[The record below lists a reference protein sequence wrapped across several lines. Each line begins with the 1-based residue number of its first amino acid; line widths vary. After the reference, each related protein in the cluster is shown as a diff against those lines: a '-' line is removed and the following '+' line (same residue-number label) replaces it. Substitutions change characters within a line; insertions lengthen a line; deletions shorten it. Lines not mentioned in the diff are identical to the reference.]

1 MALAFGTSGLR
12 GLVTELDNATVAAW
26 VRAYLVACPPL
37 SGPLYVGR
45 DLRPSSPRIAEAALA
60 AAEAA
65 GMKTV
70 DCGVLPT
77 PALALAAKGA
87 AAVMV
92 TGSHIPA
99 DRNGLKFYRADGE
112 IRKQDEVA
120 IMAALMAD
128 DAPRPAPAAARRV
141 HDAISLYVH
150 RYLAAFGPGALAGLR
165 VGLWQHSS
173 AARDLL
179 AEVMTGLGAEVVQ
192 LDRSEDFVPV
202 DTEAVDPTARAHIQG
217 WCATHRFDALVSTD
231 ADADR
236 PVLADATGTLIAGD
250 ILGVL
255 TARWLNAEVVVTPI
269 SSNSMVRTVFP
280 NTRLTQIG
288 SPFVLVEIAAVL
300 AHNPAA
306 RVVGFEPNGGFLLGF
321 AAQCPAGLLA
331 PLLTRD
337 ALLPLIA
344 PLAAAREA
352 GKSIRDLVQELPNR
366 VTATDRLQGIAADV
380 ARTFLGRL
388 DRAREARADFLA
400 GLGNEA
406 EISRVDGLRMQL
418 VGGAIL
424 HLRPS
429 GNAPEF
435 RVYAEADSL
444 ADAQALL
451 GAALQRLET
460 ALR

>member
-1 MALAFGTSGLR
+1 MAMAFGTSGLR
-12 GLVTELDNATVAAW
+12 GLVTELDDATVAAW
-26 VRAYLVACPPL
+26 VRAYLVACPP
-37 SGPLYVGR
+37 SGPLLVGR
-45 DLRPSSPRIAEAALA
+45 DLRPSSPRIAEAVLA

-65 GMKTV
+65 AMETV

-99 DRNGLKFYRADGE
+99 DRNGLKFYRAAGE
-112 IRKQDEVA
+112 ITKQDEVA
-120 IMAALMAD
+120 ITAALRAT
-128 DAPRPAPAAARRV
+128 DAPRRAPAATRHV
-141 HDAISLYVH
+141 QDAISLYLH

-165 VGLWQHSS
+165 VGVWQHSS

-179 AEVMTGLGAEVVQ
+179 AEVMTRLGADVMR
-192 LDRSEDFVPV
+192 LDRSDDFVPV
-202 DTEAVDPTARAHIQG
+202 DTEAVDPAAKARIQG
-217 WCATHRFDALVSTD
+217 WCAAHRLDALVSTD

-236 PVLADATGTLIAGD
+236 PLLADATGTVIAGD

-255 TARWLNAEVVVTPI
+255 TARALNAEVVVVPI
-269 SSNSMVRTVFP
+269 SANSMVPAVFP

-288 SPFVLVEIAAVL
+288 SPFVLAEMAAVL
-300 AHNPAA
+300 AQNRAA

-321 AAQCPAGLLA
+321 SAQCAAGSLA

-344 PLAAAREA
+344 PLAAARSA
-352 GKSIRDLVQELPNR
+352 RKSIRDLVRALPNR
-366 VTATDRLQGIAADV
+366 VTATDRLQGIPTEV
-380 ARTFLGRL
+380 ARAFLERL
-388 DRAREARADFLA
+388 DRAAEARADFLA
-400 GLGNEA
+400 GLGREA
-406 EISRVDGLRMQL
+406 EINRVDGLRMRL
-418 VGGAIL
+418 ASGDIL
-424 HLRPS
+424 HLRAS

-435 RVYAEADSL
+435 RVYAEADS
-444 ADAQALL
+444 AEAAQALL
-451 GAALQRLET
+451 GAALHRLAA